1 MASFEQK
8 LQQNAAEI
16 ERSLETLLSV
26 ERLSGPDEPPARLI
40 DAMRHG
46 TLNGGK
52 RLRPLL
58 LRETARMLG
67 VAPELSLAAATAVEL
82 IHCYS
87 LIHDD
92 LPAMDDDDLRRGRPT
107 VHKAYDDATAILAG
121 DALLTLA
128 FAHLGEHG
136 AEDPAIRARLV
147 VELAAGAGVG
157 GMVGGQMRDIEGET
171 GFLSER
177 AIAQMQAMKTGA
189 LIRAAVRIGAII
201 GGASDEQLALLTQYA
216 EAAGRAFQL
225 ADDILDVTGTPE
237 AMGKATGKDAGAGK
251 QTVVSRIGVDAARRE
266 LAEVIHDALSALLPF
281 DQRAENTPQWDVC
294 GRNGDPASGPRSSEP
309 RAGQSITSLI
319 GHLSS
324 RIGSRHA

>member
-8 LQQNAAEI
+8 LQQNAAQI
-16 ERSLETLLSV
+16 ERALEILLTA
-26 ERLSGPDEPPARLI
+26 ERLSGPDLPPDRLI
-40 DAMRHG
+40 AAMRHG

-52 RLRPLL
+52 RIRPFL

-67 VAPELSLAAATAVEL
+67 LAPELTIAPAVAVEL

-87 LIHDD
+87 LVHDD
-92 LPAMDDDDLRRGRPT
+92 LPAMDDDDLRRGLPT

-136 AEDPAIRARLV
+136 AQEPAIRARLV

-171 GFLSER
+171 TPLDRLG
-177 AIAQMQAMKTGA
+177 IARMQAMKTGA
-189 LIRAAVRIGAII
+189 LIRAAIRMGAIL
-201 GGASDEQLALLTQYA
+201 GGADNDALGHLTHYA

-225 ADDILDVTGTPE
+225 ADDLLDVTASPQ
-237 AMGKATGKDAGAGK
+237 ALGKATGKDAKLNK
-251 QTVVSRIGVDAARRE
+251 QTLVSMLGVEAAQRH
-266 LAEVIHDALSALLPF
+266 LGDIVHDAITALTPF
-281 DQRAENTPQWDVC
+281 
-294 GRNGDPASGPRSSEP
+294 GPEATTLRETV
-309 RAGQSITSLI
+309 RYFAT
-319 GHLSS
+319 
-324 RIGSRHA
+324 RDN

>member
-8 LQQNAAEI
+8 LQQNAAQI
-16 ERSLETLLSV
+16 ERALEILLTA
-26 ERLSGPDEPPARLI
+26 ERLSGPDLPPDRLI
-40 DAMRHG
+40 AAMRHG

-52 RLRPLL
+52 RIRPFL

-67 VAPELSLAAATAVEL
+67 LAPELTVAPAVAVEL

-87 LIHDD
+87 LVHDD
-92 LPAMDDDDLRRGRPT
+92 LPAMDDDDLRRGLPT

-136 AEDPAIRARLV
+136 AQEPAIRARLV

-171 GFLSER
+171 TPLDRLG
-177 AIAQMQAMKTGA
+177 IARMQAMKTGA
-189 LIRAAVRIGAII
+189 LIRAAIRMGAIL
-201 GGASDEQLALLTQYA
+201 GGADNDAIGHLTHYA

-225 ADDILDVTGTPE
+225 ADDLLDVTASTE
-237 AMGKATGKDAGAGK
+237 AMGKATRKDAGLNK
-251 QTVVSRIGVDAARRE
+251 QTLVSMLGVEAAQRH
-266 LAEVIHDALSALLPF
+266 LGDIVHDAITALTPF
-281 DQRAENTPQWDVC
+281 
-294 GRNGDPASGPRSSEP
+294 GPEATTLRETV
-309 RAGQSITSLI
+309 RYFAT
-319 GHLSS
+319 
-324 RIGSRHA
+324 RDN

>member
-16 ERSLETLLSV
+16 ERALEILLTA
-26 ERLSGPDEPPARLI
+26 ERLSGPDLPPDRLI
-40 DAMRHG
+40 AAMRHG

-52 RLRPLL
+52 RIRPFL

-67 VAPELSLAAATAVEL
+67 LAPELTIAPAVAVEL

-87 LIHDD
+87 LVHDD
-92 LPAMDDDDLRRGRPT
+92 LPAMDDDDLRRGLPA

-136 AEDPAIRARLV
+136 AQEPAIRARLV

-171 GFLSER
+171 TPLDRLG
-177 AIAQMQAMKTGA
+177 IARMQAMKTGA
-189 LIRAAVRIGAII
+189 LIRAAIRMGAIL
-201 GGASDEQLALLTQYA
+201 GGADNDALGHLTHYA

-225 ADDILDVTGTPE
+225 ADDLLDVTASTE
-237 AMGKATGKDAGAGK
+237 AMGKATRKDAGLNK
-251 QTVVSRIGVDAARRE
+251 QTLVSMLGVEAAQRH
-266 LAEVIHDALSALLPF
+266 LGDIVHDAITALTPF
-281 DQRAENTPQWDVC
+281 
-294 GRNGDPASGPRSSEP
+294 GPEATTLRETV
-309 RAGQSITSLI
+309 RYFAT
-319 GHLSS
+319 
-324 RIGSRHA
+324 RDN